1 MAAVPAPEPEPSLTD
16 AAGGGAAEADPLAES
31 REQAKAVLSLIQ
43 GFASAD
49 PGPGGDCSWCP
60 VCRAARALRDGRPD
74 VAEHLT
80 DAVAAALAAVRALNS
95 ALDVAANPAP
105 SAAKSD
111 SEQSPEATN

>member
-1 MAAVPAPEPEPSLTD
+1 MSSSAAPKAESS
-16 AAGGGAAEADPLAES
+16 AAGQPGGDARSSDPLAES

-43 GFASAD
+43 GFAGAD
-49 PGPGGDCSWCP
+49 PGPGGDCAWCP

-95 ALDVAANPAP
+95 ALDVAANPPP
-105 SAAKSD
+105 SAGKSEPAK
-111 SEQSPEATN
+111 

>member
-1 MAAVPAPEPEPSLTD
+1 LTD
-16 AAGGGAAEADPLAES
+16 EASGGAGASDPLAES

-43 GFASAD
+43 GFAGAD

-80 DAVAAALAAVRALNS
+80 DAVASALAAVRALNA
-95 ALDVAANPAP
+95 ALDVAANPTP
-105 SAAKSD
+105 NSAKADTAEK
-111 SEQSPEATN
+111 PAATN